1 MAASSIPSD
10 YKYTREHEWLKEVR
24 PSVFR
29 VGITEYAQAELGDVV
44 FVDLP
49 EVGRSVKKGES
60 FSSVESVKAVS
71 DVYAPLDGK
80 IVEVNAALADKPQ
93 LLNESPFSEGWMVVI
108 ETSASTAELLDAKT
122 YENYLSEIS
131 K

>member
-1 MAASSIPSD
+1 MSASDIPSD

-93 LLNESPFSEGWMVVI
+93 LLNESPFADG
-108 ETSASTAELLDAKT
+108 
-122 YENYLSEIS
+122 
-131 K
+131 